1 MDSEK
6 LNAWLQLLGM
16 LGIIASLMFVGL
28 QIKQTDV
35 IASLE
40 SQENAI
46 SRNLATMEFIAE
58 NIDVWQ
64 RGCADEELTLA
75 EQGLM
80 AQLYWAYVNN
90 NFTGWRRL
98 QLSDFR
104 EVDGGY
110 VIAVFAAHIHR
121 YPGFKK
127 IHESRIAWDELLGG
141 GARSEFVSTYF
152 GLISDKVDEL
162 SRSEPNP
169 QYDAVWCGKLG

>member
-6 LNAWLQLLGM
+6 LNSWLQLLGM

-40 SQENAI
+40 SQEYAS
-46 SRNLATMEFIAE
+46 SRILTVQGLLAE

-64 RGCADEELTLA
+64 RGYADEKLTLA
-75 EQGLM
+75 EQTLM

-90 NFTGWRRL
+90 SFTGWRRL
-98 QLSDFR
+98 QLADFR
-104 EVDGGY
+104 EVNGEY
-110 VIAVFAAHIHR
+110 VIAAFAANIHR

-127 IHESRIAWDELLGG
+127 IHESRMAWDELLGG
-141 GARSEFVSTYF
+141 GSTSELVSTF
-152 GLISDKVDEL
+152 RGLLSDKVDEL
-162 SRSEPNP
+162 SRLEPNP
-169 QYDAVWCGKLG
+169 QYDAVWCGKMA